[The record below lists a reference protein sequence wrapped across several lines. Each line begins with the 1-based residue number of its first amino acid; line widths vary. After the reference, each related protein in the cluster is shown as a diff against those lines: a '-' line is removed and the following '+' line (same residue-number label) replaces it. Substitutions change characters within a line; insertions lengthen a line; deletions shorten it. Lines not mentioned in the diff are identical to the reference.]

1 MNTRQ
6 QTFYDAR
13 MGTHDLLDYNDFR
26 VSREVLLVSLIYQS
40 NILNPMIRF
49 PSYNIFVQHN
59 NELGKLFRSIINY
72 YLFTLRLVE
81 FFTFARQIL
90 VNIILYEHRFT
101 CSRSDQSIDAVFEC
115 TTIAVDDDMQ
125 L

>member
-1 MNTRQ
+1 
-6 QTFYDAR
+6 